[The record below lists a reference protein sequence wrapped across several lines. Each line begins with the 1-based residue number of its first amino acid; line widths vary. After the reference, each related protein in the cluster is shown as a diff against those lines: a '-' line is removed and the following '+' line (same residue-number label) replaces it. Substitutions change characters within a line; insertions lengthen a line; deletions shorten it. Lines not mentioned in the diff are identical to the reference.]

1 MYPHWGYV
9 LGVGPSSGGERT
21 PTMPLS
27 DAKIRSL
34 TPQERDFKVGDFGGL
49 YLLVK
54 KTGSKSWRFKYRV
67 HGKEKLM
74 VFGDYPH
81 VSLAKARALRDE
93 AKSKLAAGLDPGE
106 EKKTAK
112 RVAEAAIKE
121 TFAAIADEY
130 LGKMRAEKKAPATLD
145 KAEWLLGMAKT
156 DFGTKPIRDITS
168 GMVLQTLRK
177 LEVKGNFETAK
188 RLRSKVGAVFR
199 FAIASGIME
208 NDPTYAL
215 RDALIRPKAKPR
227 AAIIEPARLGELLRA
242 IGGCNAH
249 FLTRIALQLMAILA
263 QRPGELRLATWD
275 EIDLER
281 AVWTIPAERM
291 KMRRPHQVP
300 LPERA
305 VTILKDLKFVTGSGQ
320 YLFPGQ
326 TRGTKTMSENTLN
339 KALRTMGFTKEEMTS
354 HGFRAT
360 FATIANES
368 GLWNPDAIERALAH
382 VDKNAIRRVYA
393 RGEYWEERVRLAEWW
408 ANYLEE
414 CRQEKAPKLNPEP

>member
-1 MYPHWGYV
+1 
-9 LGVGPSSGGERT
+9 
-21 PTMPLS
+21 
-27 DAKIRSL
+27 
-34 TPQERDFKVGDFGGL
+34 
-49 YLLVK
+49 
-54 KTGSKSWRFKYRV
+54 
-67 HGKEKLM
+67 
-74 VFGDYPH
+74 
-81 VSLAKARALRDE
+81 
-93 AKSKLAAGLDPGE
+93 
-106 EKKTAK
+106 
-112 RVAEAAIKE
+112 
-121 TFAAIADEY
+121 
-130 LGKMRAEKKAPATLD
+130 MRAEKKAPATLD

-242 IGGCNAH
+242 IDGCNAH

-326 TRGTKTMSENTLN
+326 TRRTKTMSENTLN

-408 ANYLEE
+408 ANYLEK
-414 CRQEKAPKLNPEP
+414 CRQENAPKLNPEP

>member
-1 MYPHWGYV
+1 MYPHWGYI
-9 LGVGPSSGGERT
+9 LGVGAEVHGKRT
-21 PTMPLS
+21 PAMPLS

-34 TPQERDFKVGDFGGL
+34 KPQERDFKVGDFGGL

-54 KTGSKSWRFKYRV
+54 KTGSRSWRFKYRV
-67 HGKEKLM
+67 QGKEKLM
-74 VFGDYPH
+74 VFGDFPH
-81 VSLAKARALRDE
+81 VGLAKARALRDE
-93 AKSKLAAGLDPGE
+93 AKSKLAAGIDPGE

-121 TFAAIADEY
+121 TFAAVADEY
-130 LGKMRAEKKAPATLD
+130 LGKLRAEQKAQATLD
-145 KAEWLLGMAKT
+145 KADWLLGMAKA
-156 DFGTKPIRDITS
+156 DFGTTPVRDITS
-168 GMVLQTLRK
+168 GTVLQTLRK
-177 LEVKGNFETAK
+177 LEVKGNYETAK
-188 RLRSKVGAVFR
+188 RLRSKIGAVFR
-199 FAIASGIME
+199 YAIASGVAE

-227 AAIIEPARLGELLRA
+227 AAIIEPVRLGELLRA
-242 IGGCNAH
+242 IDGCNAQ

-263 QRPGELRLATWD
+263 QRPGELRLAKWD
-275 EIDLER
+275 EVDLER

-300 LPERA
+300 LPARA
-305 VTILKDLKFVTGSGQ
+305 VTILKDLKFVTGTGQ

-326 TRGTKTMSENTLN
+326 ARGADTMSENTLN
-339 KALRTMGFTKEEMTS
+339 NALRKMGFTKEEMTS

-368 GLWNPDAIERALAH
+368 GLWNPDAIERAMAH

-393 RGEYWEERVRLAEWW
+393 RGEYWEERVELAEWW
-408 ANYLEE
+408 SSYLEE
-414 CRQEKAPKLNPEP
+414 CRQKNAAEVQC

>member
-1 MYPHWGYV
+1 MYPHWGYD
-9 LGVGPSSGGERT
+9 LGVGLGSGGERT

-34 TPQERDFKVGDFGGL
+34 KPEDRDRKVADYGGL
-49 YLLVK
+49 YVQVK
-54 KTGSKSWRFKYRV
+54 KSGSKSFRFKYRF

-81 VSLAKARALRDE
+81 VGLAQARALRDD
-93 AKSKLAAGLDPGE
+93 AKSMLAAGLDPGE
-106 EKKTAK
+106 EKKKAK

-130 LGKMRAEKKAPATLD
+130 MDKLRAEEKAQATLD
-145 KAEWLLGMAKT
+145 KAEWLLGMAKAN
-156 DFGTKPIRDITS
+156 FGTKPIRDVTS

-177 LEVKGNFETAK
+177 LEVKGNYETAK

-199 FAIASGIME
+199 FGIASGVVE

-227 AAIIEPARLGELLRA
+227 AAIIEPIRLGELLRA
-242 IGGCNAH
+242 LDGCNAH
-249 FLTRIALQLMAILA
+249 FLTRVALQLMAILA
-263 QRPGELRLATWD
+263 QRPGELRLAKWS
-275 EIDLER
+275 EVDLDR

-300 LPERA
+300 LPARA
-305 VTILKDLKFVTGSGQ
+305 VEILKDLKFVTGAGP

-326 TRGTKTMSENTLN
+326 TRRAETMSENTLN
-339 KALRTMGFTKEEMTS
+339 KALRTMGFRKEEMTS

-382 VDKNAIRRVYA
+382 EDKNAIRRVYA

-408 ANYLEE
+408 AAYLDE
-414 CRQEKAPKLNPEP
+414 CRRNNEH

>member
-1 MYPHWGYV
+1 
-9 LGVGPSSGGERT
+9 
-21 PTMPLS
+21 MPLS

-34 TPQERDFKVGDFGGL
+34 KTEERDFKVSDFGGL

-54 KTGSKSWRFKYRV
+54 KTGSKSWRLKYRV

-81 VSLAKARALRDE
+81 VGLARARALRDE
-93 AKSKLAAGLDPGE
+93 AKSKLAAGIDPGE
-106 EKKTAK
+106 EKKIAK
-112 RVAEAAIKE
+112 RVAQAVVKE

-130 LGKMRAEKKAPATLD
+130 LAKMRAEQKAQATLD
-145 KAEWLLGMAKT
+145 KAEWLLGMAKA
-156 DFGTKPIRDITS
+156 DFGTKPIRGINS
-168 GMVLQTLRK
+168 AMVLQTLKK
-177 LEVKGNFETAK
+177 LEVKGNYETAK

-199 FAIASGIME
+199 FAIASGVAE

-215 RDALIRPKAKPR
+215 RDALIRTKTKPR
-227 AAIIEPARLGELLRA
+227 AAIIEPVRLGELLRA
-242 IGGCNAH
+242 IDGCNAH
-249 FLTRIALQLMAILA
+249 FLTRLALQLMAILA
-263 QRPGELRLATWD
+263 QRPGELRLATWA
-275 EIDLER
+275 EVDLER
-281 AVWTIPAERM
+281 AIWTIPAERM

-300 LPERA
+300 LPARA

-326 TRGTKTMSENTLN
+326 TRRSKTMSENTLN
-339 KALRTMGFTKEEMTS
+339 KALRTMGFTKQEMTS

-408 ANYLEE
+408 ADYLED
-414 CRQEKAPKLNPEP
+414 CKQKNAPEPVS